1 MRGEARAEKTEGGVL
16 SSSSPRMMRK
26 LILLPILVA
35 LIAASSAR
43 GDAPERLL
51 WKFQSLSWYNRFS
64 TNSTVGPIV
73 LGPTAIF
80 GGTYSYQNTT
90 ESKLAMVDLASGQAR
105 WRFERVGPI
114 GPMAVYGSAI
124 ALGNGDAVLLL
135 DLATGRLRWEAKGSA
150 QTLAIAGEVV
160 LATESGSL
168 LARELGTGKERW
180 RVKTSSE
187 PVVAGDTAYL
197 LDGRRLRAITV
208 SAGVE
213 AWNLDLP
220 VGLSYPHSLRADHLY
235 LLGSRSL
242 GSINVRTGAVEWVL
256 PLESALEA
264 PLTVTDDVL
273 YVTTQDP
280 TRGGYWLRAVEVAT
294 RWDRWRESLSS
305 RAPMAPALLPS
316 LVLAGAS
323 AERES
328 LIAFNRATG
337 APVWKAR
344 VGTVSVQPVLKGE
357 TLYVAGQGPKRLYAL
372 GVATGT
378 PLWSV
383 MLNGWPLGAALT
395 ADGKLLVSTD
405 DLTLYAFRTE

>member
-1 MRGEARAEKTEGGVL
+1 MIRMRIVL
-16 SSSSPRMMRK
+16 AV
-26 LILLPILVA
+26 LLA
-35 LIAASSAR
+35 LIAASSAL
-43 GDAPERLL
+43 GDEPERLL

-64 TNSTVGPIV
+64 TNSTVGPVV

-124 ALGNGDAVLLL
+124 AVGNGDAVLLL

-242 GSINVRTGAVEWVL
+242 GSINVRTRAVEWVL

-294 RWDRWRESLSS
+294 RRDRWRESFSS
-305 RAPMAPALLPS
+305 RAPMAPAVLPS

-383 MLNGWPLGAALT
+383 MLNGWPLGAVLT

-405 DLTLYAFRTE
+405 DLTLYAFRAE

>member
-1 MRGEARAEKTEGGVL
+1 ML
-16 SSSSPRMMRK
+16 FSSPPRMMRK
-26 LILLPILVA
+26 LVLLAVLVA
-35 LIAASSAR
+35 SITASSVRAEE
-43 GDAPERLL
+43 PERLL
-51 WKFQSLSWYNRFS
+51 WKFESLSWYNRFS
-64 TNSTVGPIV
+64 TNTTVGPVV

-124 ALGNGDAVLLL
+124 AVGNGDAVLLL

-180 RVKTSSE
+180 RVKSSSE

-242 GSINVRTGAVEWVL
+242 GSINVRTRAVEWVL
-256 PLESALEA
+256 ALESALEA

-294 RWDRWRESLSS
+294 QRDRWRESLSS

-344 VGTVSVQPVLKGE
+344 VGTVSVQPVLNGE

-383 MLNGWPLGAALT
+383 MLNGWPLGAVLT

>member
-1 MRGEARAEKTEGGVL
+1 ML
-16 SSSSPRMMRK
+16 FSSPPRMMRK
-26 LILLPILVA
+26 LVLLAVLVA
-35 LIAASSAR
+35 SITASSVRAEE
-43 GDAPERLL
+43 PERLL
-51 WKFQSLSWYNRFS
+51 WKFESLSWYNRFS
-64 TNSTVGPIV
+64 TNTTVGPVV

-124 ALGNGDAVLLL
+124 AVGNGDAVLLL

-180 RVKTSSE
+180 RVKSSSE

-242 GSINVRTGAVEWVL
+242 GSINVRTRAVEWVL
-256 PLESALEA
+256 ALESALEA

-383 MLNGWPLGAALT
+383 MLNGWPLGAVLT